1 MDLKDKLDELS
12 SRIKRQLEHV
22 KTEEAVKTAFILPFL
37 NALGYDVFNP
47 AEVVPE
53 LTADHGVKKGE
64 KVDYAVKL
72 NGQIVMLI
80 ECKQPG
86 APLEAKHAGQLFR
99 YFAVTEARFGVLTDG
114 IRYVFFSDL
123 DKENKM
129 DERPFFE
136 FDLDDYSDG
145 DIEELKKFAKAIFD
159 LDTIISTASNLKYTR
174 GLINEI
180 RKELTES
187 PSEELVRVLCSR
199 VYDGRFTS
207 QVKDQFTTLVKR
219 AFDAF
224 LLESINSKL
233 KSAFSPERIHV
244 PIDSG
249 EAQASET
256 AASNSPE
263 IDTTLEEL
271 EAHRI
276 IQAIGAEIAD
286 VEHIVIRD
294 AKSYC
299 AILYDDNNRKPIARL
314 YFNKKKLTVG
324 IFIANGSEKEESR
337 FDLVKVTDLYKH
349 KALLLESIRQYQ
361 DD

>member
-1 MDLKDKLDELS
+1 M
-12 SRIKRQLEHV
+12 
-22 KTEEAVKTAFILPFL
+22 
-37 NALGYDVFNP
+37 
-47 AEVVPE
+47 VPE

-136 FDLDDYSDG
+136 FDLNDYSDS
-145 DIEELKKFAKAIFD
+145 DVEELKKFAKAIFD
-159 LDTIISTASNLKYTR
+159 LETIISTASNLKYTR
-174 GLINEI
+174 GLVNEI

-199 VYDGRFTS
+199 VYDGRFTV
-207 QVKDQFTTLVKR
+207 QVKEQFTILVKK
-219 AFDAF
+219 AFETF

-233 KSAFSPERIHV
+233 KSAFSPDRV
-244 PIDSG
+244 NAPVG
-249 EAQASET
+249 ETATPASET
-256 AASNSPE
+256 ESPNAAE
-263 IDTTLEEL
+263 IDTTIEEL

-276 IQAIGAEIAD
+276 IQAIGAEITD
-286 VEHIVIRD
+286 VERIVIRD

-299 AILYDDNNRKPIARL
+299 AILYDDNNRKPVARL
-314 YFNKKKLTVG
+314 YFNKKKLAVG

-337 FDLVKVTDLYKH
+337 LDLIKITDLYKH
-349 KALLLESIRQYQ
+349 KALLLESIKQYLA
-361 DD
+361 D